1 MIPAT
6 ASSYEQALADL
17 LAESPRSV
25 EARERN
31 TFDTELQAFAGRV
44 VLVGAGNL
52 GRRVLTRLRKD
63 GAEPLA
69 FTDNN
74 RTAWGKEVEGL
85 RVLAPEEAA
94 RQFGQGA
101 LFLVTIWNDHHRF
114 LDTRAQFTG
123 LGCARVVPVTSF
135 RWKHHAEF
143 LPFFWEDRPS
153 KVYPQADRLREA
165 LSLWSD
171 DYSRREFVGQVRWRC
186 QGDFETL
193 AAPVAEESYFPDDLF
208 ALSPEEV
215 FVDCGAFDGV
225 TVRAFLKRQGAA
237 FRQVVAFEPDP
248 TNFDRLS
255 AFAATLLPN
264 VAGKISLLPRAVGAD
279 WERVRFDA
287 SASEGSCIS
296 AAGGIE
302 VECVPLDGLLPGIA
316 PTYLKMDIE
325 GSEYEAL
332 LGARQIIA
340 RHRPLLAICVYHRQD
355 HVWSVPSLIHSL
367 CPDYR
372 LFLRPHLPDGWQL
385 VCYAVPPER
394 LKAS

>member
-1 MIPAT
+1 MIQAT
-6 ASSYEQALADL
+6 TSHYEHALADL
-17 LAESPRSV
+17 LRESPGSV
-25 EARERN
+25 EVRERD
-31 TFDTELQAFAGRV
+31 TFDAELKPFGGRV

-52 GRRVLTRLRKD
+52 GRRVLARLRQD

-74 RTAWGKEVEGL
+74 RAAWGKEVEGL
-85 RVLAPEEAA
+85 RILPPEEAA
-94 RQFGQGA
+94 RQFGKKA

-114 LDTRAQFTG
+114 LDTRDQFTG
-123 LGCARVVPVTSF
+123 LGCARVIPVTSF

-153 KVYPQADRLREA
+153 KVYPQADAVREVLA
-165 LSLWSD
+165 LWSD
-171 DYSRREFVGQVRWRC
+171 DYSRREFLGQVRWRC
-186 QGDFETL
+186 LGDFEAI

-208 ALSPEEV
+208 DLTSDEV

-225 TVRAFLKRQGAA
+225 TIRAFLKRQGAA
-237 FRQVVAFEPDP
+237 FCQVVAFEPDP
-248 TNFDRLS
+248 TNYDKLTS
-255 AFAATLLPN
+255 YAASLPPN
-264 VAGKISLLPRAVGAD
+264 LANKVNLLPRAVGAD

-287 SASEGSCIS
+287 SASEGSCVS
-296 AAGGIE
+296 ATGSIE
-302 VECVPLDGLLPGIA
+302 VECVPLDGQLPGIV

-325 GSEYEAL
+325 GSEYDAL
-332 LGARQIIA
+332 LGSRQIIA
-340 RHRPLLAICVYHRQD
+340 RHRPLLAICVYHRQE
-355 HVWSVPSLIHSL
+355 HVWTVPSLIHSL

-394 LKAS
+394 LKAL